1 MRAVATRVERMEMN
15 NLRDA
20 LLNKVKAK
28 LESVDLSLLP
38 SIDKLNRQECNDVV
52 DNELKSYRRQLG
64 VGRGRPKRA
73 ITLYRELKKNQSLLD
88 AEFI

>member
-15 NLRDA
+15 KIRDA
-20 LLNKVKAK
+20 LLNKVK
-28 LESVDLSLLP
+28 LELKSVDQSCLP
-38 SIDKLNRQECNDVV
+38 LNLNRQERNDVV
-52 DNELKSYRRQLG
+52 DNELKLYRKQIG
-64 VGRGRPKRA
+64 QGRGRPKRA

>member
-1 MRAVATRVERMEMN
+1 MRAIANQVERLEMN
-15 NLRDA
+15 KIRDA

-38 SIDKLNRQECNDVV
+38 SIDKLNRQERNDVV

>member
-15 NLRDA
+15 KIRDA
-20 LLNKVKAK
+20 LLNKVK
-28 LESVDLSLLP
+28 LELKSVDQSCLP
-38 SIDKLNRQECNDVV
+38 LNLNRQERNDVV
-52 DNELKSYRRQLG
+52 NNELKSYRKQLG